1 MIEAIKCKIAWYE
14 KYKKI
19 FRFSLVG
26 VINTLV
32 DFAFFSILNGFMIN
46 KMLCQFAGYSMGT
59 VNSFIMNKLWT
70 FEDRKKFKI
79 KAQVIKFT
87 IVNIASLLTSM
98 FFINFFY
105 SILGINVYVSKV
117 LITIIT
123 QLINFIGYRYWVFK

>member
-1 MIEAIKCKIAWYE
+1 MIEAIKSKISFFE

-32 DFAFFSILNGFMIN
+32 DFAFFSILNGFTIN

-79 KAQVIKFT
+79 KAQIIKFAV
-87 IVNIASLLTSM
+87 VNIVSLLISM

-117 LITIIT
+117 LVTLIT
-123 QLINFIGYRYWVFK
+123 QLINFAGYRYWVFI